1 MQIKILGWAGG
12 IGANLRTTSFLIDDD
27 LLIDAG
33 TGLGDLPLNQMTG
46 IRHIFLTHSH
56 MDHVVGLPLLADSMF
71 GVHDEP
77 VIVHAQEQTIAALK
91 THIFNWII
99 WPDFSELPTKENPS
113 IDFRIM
119 KPGDK
124 ITIRSREIEMI
135 EVNHTVPGVAYCVST
150 PKAVVAFSGDTTTTE
165 TLWQV
170 LNSYDHIDMMFVEA
184 AFSNNDLEISKIS
197 KHYCPQ
203 LLGEDLIKLRHRPD
217 IWLTHFKPGDEDLIY
232 RESVE
237 ALPDFTV
244 RRLNGGE
251 IFKF

>member
-1 MQIKILGWAGG
+1 MRFVEVEI
-12 IGANLRTTSFLIDDD
+12 N
-27 LLIDAG
+27 
-33 TGLGDLPLNQMTG
+33 NQ
-46 IRHIFLTHSH
+46 
-56 MDHVVGLPLLADSMF
+56 V
-71 GVHDEP
+71 
-77 VIVHAQEQTIAALK
+77 
-91 THIFNWII
+91 
-99 WPDFSELPTKENPS
+99 
-113 IDFRIM
+113 
-119 KPGDK
+119 
-124 ITIRSREIEMI
+124 
-135 EVNHTVPGVAYCVST
+135 EVNGVTFELLPVNHIVPACGYRVTNGSGSF
-150 PKAVVAFSGDTTTTE
+150 AFSGDTTTTE

-203 LLGEDLIKLRHRPD
+203 TLGADLIKLRHRPD